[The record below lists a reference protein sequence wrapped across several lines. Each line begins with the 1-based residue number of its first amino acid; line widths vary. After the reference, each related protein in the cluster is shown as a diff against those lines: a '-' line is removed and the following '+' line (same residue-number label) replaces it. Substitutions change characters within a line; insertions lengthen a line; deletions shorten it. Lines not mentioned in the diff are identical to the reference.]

1 MLWLSEVMMHVLRWF
16 LPVCRPAW
24 AALLAAS
31 AWAEPAPPPNV
42 MLILADDLALGD
54 LASLNHCRTRTP
66 LDFSWPGTF
75 APGRSNFPA
84 HFADLRPTLADLCE
98 LGRPKLPLDGGR
110 FAAHLRGA
118 PAPPARH
125 AQQAHRRFDRG
136 TRALPPPTDPT
147 ELTDVSAQNA
157 ERLACLH
164 AAAGAWAASV
174 EADRTRR

>member
-1 MLWLSEVMMHVLRWF
+1 MMHVLRWF
-16 LPVCRPAW
+16 SPVCLPAC

-42 MLILADDLALGD
+42 VWILADDLAFGD
-54 LASLNHCRTRTP
+54 LASVNDGRTRTP
-66 LDFSWPGTF
+66 LDFSWPATL

-84 HFADLRPTLADLCE
+84 RFTDLRPTLADLCE
-98 LGRPKLPLDGGR
+98 LGRPKLPLDGVR
-110 FAAHLRGA
+110 FAAHLRGS

-157 ERLACLH
+157 EHLACLY
-164 AAAGAWAASV
+164 AAAGDWAASV
-174 EADRTRR
+174 EADRPRR